1 MEEQEEQ
8 QKQNNDYL
16 YSKFVNSLKSK
27 TTKFFYVRRVKYF
40 MDFLGLI
47 SNEYSKL
54 VDQKKD
60 RKAIENDI
68 NSFLIYLRKDR
79 KISYRSASYY
89 LDALKKFYYVN
100 SDYDFKWKLIKS
112 YLGEMMTRMMIM
124 KVKLRRIVHTQ
135 KKKFKQWFVE
145 TNKTDSQKD
154 KSLILSLVAELR
166 ANNQHMTTL
175 GMVTPIIA
183 TIKNIIDNKDK
194 IGNASNNVIHN
205 PIQYHI
211 SGKY

>member
-1 MEEQEEQ
+1 M
-8 QKQNNDYL
+8 
-16 YSKFVNSLKSK
+16 
-27 TTKFFYVRRVKYF
+27 
-40 MDFLGLI
+40 
-47 SNEYSKL
+47 
-54 VDQKKD
+54 
-60 RKAIENDI
+60 
-68 NSFLIYLRKDR
+68 
-79 KISYRSASYY
+79 
-89 LDALKKFYYVN
+89 N
-100 SDYDFKWKLIKS
+100 SDYDFKWTLIKS
-112 YLGEMMTRMMIM
+112 YLGDDDDEDDDNESKIEEDRP
-124 KVKLRRIVHTQ
+124 TQ

-175 GMVTPIIA
+175 GMVNPIIA

>member
-112 YLGEMMTRMMIM
+112 YLGDDDEDDDNESKIEEDRPYT
-124 KVKLRRIVHTQ
+124 
-135 KKKFKQWFVE
+135 KKEIQTMVCRNKQNRF
-145 TNKTDSQKD
+145 TK
-154 KSLILSLVAELR
+154 R
-166 ANNQHMTTL
+166 
-175 GMVTPIIA
+175 
-183 TIKNIIDNKDK
+183 
-194 IGNASNNVIHN
+194 
-205 PIQYHI
+205 
-211 SGKY
+211 

>member
-40 MDFLGLI
+40 IDFLGLT

-68 NSFLIYLRKDR
+68 ISFLIYLRKDR
-79 KISYRSASYY
+79 KISYRSDSYY
-89 LDALKKFYYVN
+89 LDALKKFYDVN

-112 YLGEMMTRMMIM
+112 YLGDDDDEDDDNESKIEEDRPYT
-124 KVKLRRIVHTQ
+124 
-135 KKKFKQWFVE
+135 KKEIQTMVCRNKQNRF
-145 TNKTDSQKD
+145 TK
-154 KSLILSLVAELR
+154 R
-166 ANNQHMTTL
+166 
-175 GMVTPIIA
+175 
-183 TIKNIIDNKDK
+183 
-194 IGNASNNVIHN
+194 
-205 PIQYHI
+205 
-211 SGKY
+211 

>member
-60 RKAIENDI
+60 RKTIENDI

-112 YLGEMMTRMMIM
+112 YLGDDDDEDDDNESKIEEDRPYT
-124 KVKLRRIVHTQ
+124 
-135 KKKFKQWFVE
+135 KKEIQTMVCRNKQNRF
-145 TNKTDSQKD
+145 TK
-154 KSLILSLVAELR
+154 R
-166 ANNQHMTTL
+166 
-175 GMVTPIIA
+175 
-183 TIKNIIDNKDK
+183 
-194 IGNASNNVIHN
+194 
-205 PIQYHI
+205 
-211 SGKY
+211 